1 MDNGHLIHRTTTG
14 VYPDKIEPLGTCTQ
28 TVLSHLPK
36 LYVTCR
42 MFYFF
47 TGRADIPFLRQG
59 TTGNWRVSFLLHT
72 AGLPGGLVVTLES
85 CC

>member
-1 MDNGHLIHRTTTG
+1 
-14 VYPDKIEPLGTCTQ
+14 
-28 TVLSHLPK
+28 
-36 LYVTCR
+36 

-72 AGLPGGLVVTLES
+72 AGLPGGLVVTLE
-85 CC
+85 CFVGLEV